1 MQPKA
6 WMQCSK
12 SSYRFLLIKDRD
24 LLNALDVRQ
33 PLLDVLRDRLVTL
46 EDHDR
51 VAALLAAVEL
61 HGGDVDVPL
70 HERRRH
76 GSNMAGRVLIVDNER
91 VVLTGKVRLDTVDGA
106 DADAPAAD
114 ALGHD
119 VQRAK
124 NLFIK
129 RYGKPFNKEISY
141 TQDNQ
146 EKEKLFYKEE
156 LNKGTWYII
165 TTAFTFIDDK
175 LIKQEVVKEERTF
188 QKCDCNK

>member
-1 MQPKA
+1 MKL
-6 WMQCSK
+6 K
-12 SSYRFLLIKDRD
+12 NIIL
-24 LLNALDVRQ
+24 
-33 PLLDVLRDRLVTL
+33 TT
-46 EDHDR
+46 
-51 VAALLAAVEL
+51 LAAI
-61 HGGDVDVPL
+61 
-70 HERRRH
+70 
-76 GSNMAGRVLIVDNER
+76 ALISCYTSSSENI
-91 VVLTGKVRLDTVDGA
+91 K
-106 DADAPAAD
+106 
-114 ALGHD
+114 LGID
-119 VQRAK
+119 K

-129 RYGKPFNKEISY
+129 RFGKPFNKEISY